1 MSHRQV
7 LPALALGGLVLVPLW
22 VQDSFFLNAMIH
34 VFLLG
39 AAAQAWNLIGGYAG
53 QISFGHAAFF
63 GLGAYT
69 TSWLLSRHG
78 VSPWGGLLAGAGVA
92 IGVSL
97 VLGYPT
103 FRLRRH
109 FFALATLAL
118 AEILRISFLN
128 WEAVGAAVGLYLPLQ
143 YRNRLAYLMWDSKP
157 PYYWTALGVVTLA
170 TAVAWVV
177 DRHRAGRYLR
187 AVEQDEDAAEMLGIP
202 TRRYKL
208 FAMGLSAAL
217 TAVAGGVYSLY
228 VLYIDPYNVMAS
240 RISLLVVV
248 IALIGGRGTVAGPLL
263 GAPFIVLL
271 NEYTRAWLGGRGA
284 GVDFI
289 LFGLLVV
296 LLSLYQPRGLVGLL
310 NAFRAPPQPVPSG
323 AGDDRPEPMQGASQE
338 GEVVLR
344 IRGVQKSF
352 GGVWAVRGVD
362 LDVRRGEILG
372 LVGPNGAGKS
382 TLFDCLTGFLR
393 PDAGEAVA
401 DGVRLVGLAPHRVAW
416 AGLARTFQNL
426 RVFPELSVWDN
437 VLCGVEHRGE
447 GLWEATLREVP
458 LPVQE
463 EVAQLL
469 RSFNLWEQR
478 HQRAGELSY
487 GQQKLLSLAMVVL
500 RRPRVVLLDEPA
512 AGVNPV
518 LVEEMAQRIRALHAA
533 GLTFVVIEHN
543 MDFVTRTCHRV
554 AFMAE
559 GQVVTVGAPEEV
571 QRDPRVLE
579 LYYGR

>member
-1 MSHRQV
+1 MNRV
-7 LPALALGGLVLVPLW
+7 LAGLGLGALVLLPFGVR
-22 VQDSFFLNAMIH
+22 DSFFLNAMVH
-34 VFLLG
+34 VFLFG
-39 AAAQAWNLIGGYAG
+39 AAAQAWNLVGGYAG

-69 TSWLLSRHG
+69 TAWLLSRHG
-78 VSPWGGLLAGAGVA
+78 TSPWLGIWAGAAVA
-92 IGVSL
+92 AAVSL
-97 VLGYPT
+97 AVGYPT

-118 AEILRISFLN
+118 AEIARISFLN
-128 WEAVGAAVGLYLPLQ
+128 WDAVGAAVGLYLPLQ
-143 YRNRLAYLMWDSKP
+143 YRNRFAYLMWDHKP
-157 PYYWTALGVVTLA
+157 PYYWTALAVLALA
-170 TAVAWVV
+170 TAVVWVV

-187 AVEQDEDAAEMLGIP
+187 AVEQDEDAAEMLGIA

-208 FAMGLSAAL
+208 FSMGLSAGL
-217 TAVAGGVYSLY
+217 TAVAGGVYALY

-248 IALIGGRGTVAGPLL
+248 IALIGGRGTVWGPLL

-284 GVDFI
+284 GADFI

-310 NAFRAPPQPVPSG
+310 AGGRNPVPAVVAGAGQDPPAPPPAP
-323 AGDDRPEPMQGASQE
+323 RPRN
-338 GEVVLR
+338 VVLCV
-344 IRGVQKSF
+344 RGVRKAF
-352 GGVWAVRGVD
+352 GGVEAVRGVD
-362 LDVRRGEILG
+362 LEVREGEILG

-382 TLFDCLTGFLR
+382 TLFDCLTGFAR
-393 PDAGEAVA
+393 PDAGRAEL
-401 DGVRLVGLAPHRVAW
+401 GGIGIVGRVPHRVAW
-416 AGLARTFQNL
+416 AGLARTFQNV

-437 VLCGVEHRGE
+437 VLCGAEHRGE
-447 GLWEATLREVP
+447 GLWEATVREAPQAVC
-458 LPVQE
+458 E
-463 EVAQLL
+463 RAAELL
-469 RSFNLWEQR
+469 RWFNLWEMR
-478 HQRAGELSY
+478 HRPAGELSY
-487 GQQKLLSLAMVVL
+487 GQQKLLSLAMAVL

-518 LVEEMAQRIRALHAA
+518 LVEEMGRLLRSLNAS

-543 MDFVTRTCHRV
+543 MEFVMRTCHRV

-559 GQVVTVGAPEEV
+559 GRVVTVGTPEEV
-571 QRDPRVLE
+571 QQDPRVLE

>member
-1 MSHRQV
+1 MTRAGVAAGLGV
-7 LPALALGGLVLVPLW
+7 LALASVPLW
-22 VQDSFFLNAMIH
+22 VRDSFFLNAMVH
-34 VFLLG
+34 AFLFG
-39 AAAQAWNLIGGYAG
+39 AAAQAWNLVGGYAG

-63 GLGAYT
+63 GIGAYT
-69 TSWLLSRHG
+69 VAWLLSRYG
-78 VSPWGGLLAGAGVA
+78 VVPWLGLWVGAAVA
-92 IGVSL
+92 SAVSL
-97 VLGYPT
+97 AVGYPT
-103 FRLRRH
+103 FALRRH

-118 AEILRISFLN
+118 AEIARISFLN
-128 WEAVGAAVGLYLPLQ
+128 WEAVGAAIGLYLPLQ
-143 YRNRLAYLMWDSKP
+143 YRNRLAYLMWDTKP
-157 PYYWTALGVVTLA
+157 PYYWTALAVLALA
-170 TAVAWVV
+170 TAVVWVV

-208 FAMGLSAAL
+208 FAMGVSAAL
-217 TAVAGGVYSLY
+217 TAVCGGVYALY

-248 IALIGGRGTVAGPLL
+248 IALIGGRGTVWGPLL

-271 NEYTRAWLGGRGA
+271 NEYTRAWLGGAAAGA
-284 GVDFI
+284 DFI

-310 NAFRAPPQPVPSG
+310 ARPAPRPQVVVAG
-323 AGDDRPEPMQGASQE
+323 AGGESPDAPRAVPQASPALR
-338 GEVVLR
+338 VV
-344 IRGVQKSF
+344 GVRKSF
-352 GGVWAVRGVD
+352 GGVHAVRGVD
-362 LDVRRGEILG
+362 LEVRRGEILG

-393 PDAGEAVA
+393 ADAGEARV
-401 DGVRLVGLAPHRVAW
+401 DGLQLVGLPPHRVAW
-416 AGLARTFQNL
+416 AGLGRTFQTL
-426 RVFPELSVWDN
+426 RVFPDLSVWEN
-437 VLCGVEHRGE
+437 LLCGVEHLGE
-447 GLWEATLREVP
+447 GLWEATVREVP
-458 LPVQE
+458 PEVQRE
-463 EVAQLL
+463 ARRLL
-469 RSFNLWEQR
+469 ESFGLWEQR
-478 HQRAGELSY
+478 RQPAGELSY

-518 LVEEMAQRIRALHAA
+518 LVEEMGRHLRALNSS

-543 MDFVTRTCHRV
+543 MEFVMRVCHRV

-559 GQVVTVGAPEEV
+559 GQVVTVGPPEEV

>member
-1 MSHRQV
+1 VSWARLSAAV
-7 LPALALGGLVLVPLW
+7 GLAALVSLPLW

-34 VFLLG
+34 VFLFG
-39 AAAQAWNLIGGYAG
+39 AAAQAWNLLGGYAG

-69 TSWLLSRHG
+69 TAWLLSRHG
-78 VSPWGGLLAGAGVA
+78 TSPWIGVWAGAAVA
-92 IGVSL
+92 AAVSL
-97 VLGYPT
+97 VVGYPT

-118 AEILRISFLN
+118 AEMARISFLN

-143 YRNRLAYLMWDSKP
+143 YRNRFEYLMWDRKP
-157 PYYWTALGVVTLA
+157 PYYWTALAVLALA
-170 TAVAWVV
+170 TAVVWVV

-217 TAVAGGVYSLY
+217 TAVAGAVYALY

-248 IALIGGRGTVAGPLL
+248 IALIGGRGTVWGPLL

-284 GVDFI
+284 GADFI

-310 NAFRAPPQPVPSG
+310 AGLRPAPPPVPAG
-323 AGDDRPEPMQGASQE
+323 AGHDPPPPPRRSAGGD
-338 GEVVLR
+338 VVLR
-344 IRGVQKSF
+344 VAGVRKAF
-352 GGVWAVRGVD
+352 GGVEAVRGVD
-362 LDVRRGEILG
+362 LEVREGEILG

-382 TLFDCLTGFLR
+382 TLFDCLTGFVP
-393 PDAGEAVA
+393 PDAGAAEL
-401 DGVRLVGLAPHRVAW
+401 DGVGIVGLPPHRVAW
-416 AGLARTFQNL
+416 AGLGRTFQNV
-426 RVFPELSVWDN
+426 RVFGELSVWDN
-437 VLCGVEHRGE
+437 VLCGVEHRRE
-447 GLWEATLREVP
+447 GLWEATVREAP
-458 LPVQE
+458 QAAQE
-463 EVAQLL
+463 EASQLL
-469 RSFNLWEQR
+469 RSFNLWEVR
-478 HQRAGELSY
+478 HRPAGELSY
-487 GQQKLLSLAMVVL
+487 GQQKLLSLAMAVV

-518 LVEEMAQRIRALHAA
+518 LVEEIGRLVRSLNAS

-543 MDFVTRTCHRV
+543 MDFVVRTCHRV

-559 GQVVTVGAPEEV
+559 GRVVTVGKPEDV
-571 QRDPRVLE
+571 QQDPRVLE